1 MHQSESQSS
10 TTILL
15 VISILVLATI
25 GIGWFALDGSSPQPA
40 ANVVESAPPAVEPE
54 PAPAAATEDVAAA
67 EEQSVPAITVSDIP
81 APSEEEV
88 QTSPETGDS
97 EPDIESSLESDLRKA
112 RMAAQAEILIE
123 PRHQSALFFYSE
135 VLKAAPDHEIANAEL
150 DAVLGQL
157 AVTAS
162 SHLSAQQYDEAYE
175 LSMHVSRIRPDHAL
189 VNDVQQTI
197 DQLAGEHV
205 TDAMQAAEAGEGDKA
220 AELLAK
226 AESLPGRNARY
237 FQAVRESVDD
247 LLEAQATAEAERV
260 ETAQAAAARET
271 RSWMEK
277 VRGAIADGRLLAPE
291 DNCAVDYLNERQG
304 DDDIAKQLE
313 QELYDAVL
321 ADAAAKID
329 DGQLESAETV
339 IAAAVSINGTTDEL
353 ETLKVSLENAF
364 AARESAK
371 VVPTTELKRRN
382 SVAAEYPRRAEERGI
397 SGWVEVQFTVTPT
410 GETAE
415 IVVAESEP
423 GSIFDEPA
431 IEAVQQ
437 WLFEPRQ
444 FRGRPIAQ
452 KSRARLVFKLN

>member
-1 MHQSESQSS
+1 MEQKDSQSS

-25 GIGWFALDGSSPQPA
+25 GVGWFALDSGPSEPMTALTGTPAIEAQP
-40 ANVVESAPPAVEPE
+40 EPLSDPAVEPTDSAE
-54 PAPAAATEDVAAA
+54 PPA
-67 EEQSVPAITVSDIP
+67 SPAITVSDVP
-81 APSEEEV
+81 PPSEDE
-88 QTSPETGDS
+88 PEPVAEATDDDS
-97 EPDIESSLESDLRKA
+97 AIESSLESDLRKA

-157 AVTAS
+157 SVTAS
-162 SHLSAQQYDEAYE
+162 TYLSAQRYAEAYE

-197 DQLAGEHV
+197 DQLAGDYV
-205 TDAMQAAEAGEGDKA
+205 TGAMEAAEAGEADTA
-220 AELLAK
+220 TELLAQ
-226 AESLPGRNARY
+226 AQSLPGRNARY

-247 LLEAQATAEAERV
+247 LLEAQATAEAERL
-260 ETAQAAAARET
+260 ETAQANTARET
-271 RSWMEK
+271 RSWMER
-277 VRGAIADGRLLAPE
+277 VRGAIADGRLIAPA
-291 DNCAVDYLNERQG
+291 DNCAADYLSERQG
-304 DDDIAKQLE
+304 DDDITLQLRR
-313 QELYDAVL
+313 ELYDAVM
-321 ADAAAKID
+321 ADATEKID
-329 DGQLESAETV
+329 GGQLDSAETV
-339 IAAAVSINGTTDEL
+339 IAAATSINGSTDEL
-353 ETLKVSLENAF
+353 DALKTRLENAF
-364 AARESAK
+364 AARETAR

-410 GETAE
+410 GETAD

-423 GSIFDEPA
+423 GSIFDAPA
-431 IEAVQQ
+431 TEAVEQ

-444 FRGRPIAQ
+444 YRGRPIAQ
-452 KSRARLVFKLN
+452 RSHARLIFKLD

>member
-1 MHQSESQSS
+1 M
-10 TTILL
+10 
-15 VISILVLATI
+15 
-25 GIGWFALDGSSPQPA
+25 
-40 ANVVESAPPAVEPE
+40 
-54 PAPAAATEDVAAA
+54 
-67 EEQSVPAITVSDIP
+67 
-81 APSEEEV
+81 
-88 QTSPETGDS
+88 
-97 EPDIESSLESDLRKA
+97 
-112 RMAAQAEILIE
+112 
-123 PRHQSALFFYSE
+123 
-135 VLKAAPDHEIANAEL
+135 LKAAPDHEIANAEL

-157 AVTAS
+157 SVTAS
-162 SHLSAQQYDEAYE
+162 TYLSAQRYDAAYD

-197 DQLAGEHV
+197 DQLAGDFV
-205 TDAMQAAEAGEGDKA
+205 TEAMQAAEAGEEETA
-220 AELLAK
+220 TALLAQ

-260 ETAQAAAARET
+260 ETAQADAARET

-277 VRGAIADGRLLAPE
+277 VRGAIADGRLLAPA
-291 DNCAVDYLNERQG
+291 DNCAVDYLNERED

-313 QELYDAVL
+313 KELYDAVL
-321 ADAAAKID
+321 ADAAAKIE

-339 IAAAVSINGTTDEL
+339 ISAAVSINGTTDEL
-353 ETLKVSLENAF
+353 ETLRTSLENAF
-364 AARESAK
+364 AARESVR

-382 SVAAEYPRRAEERGI
+382 SVAVQYPRRAEERGI

-410 GETAE
+410 GETTD

-423 GSIFDEPA
+423 GSIFDDPA
-431 IEAVQQ
+431 TDAVKQ

-452 KSRARLVFKLN
+452 KSHARLIFKLD